1 VNNIVTTLTT
11 WDPDMAH
18 LTAPPRLTATHL
30 PEGSPLG
37 MPGDQAQQRRIL
49 ETTLRLL
56 EMNSPTGVIYLEE
69 SPSA

>member
-1 VNNIVTTLTT
+1 
-11 WDPDMAH
+11 
-18 LTAPPRLTATHL
+18 
-30 PEGSPLG
+30 